1 MAKRPGGAM
10 LQSDIPTQS
19 QLFPIFT
26 KWGELGSKSQLLPML
41 VTIVAVTLMFMY
53 SDNSDPMI
61 YQKGHPQR
69 WIYTSPFILIVATY
83 LTLLSLYFIYRLV
96 GKRKS
101 WVAML
106 GCMAFTALY
115 LWLMMTQG
123 AFGFV
128 YDFFHGFLAGGEPGD
143 DQPFFTLFYRHFVGT
158 GFFEEFVKALP
169 LFAILLFGKRF
180 SHEWQAKLQ
189 IAEPLDGILFG
200 AAAGGGFA
208 LMETIGQY
216 VPRNLVQTWM
226 KLALDIKG
234 IKHGYSIPLLE
245 PNQAWALIKQG
256 FILMGTAPG
265 VQLLIPRSLDQ
276 AFGHMAYSGIFGYF
290 IGLSVMK
297 PERRWVILFIG
308 LCSASLPHALW
319 DSVGIFESE
328 VIQMGV
334 ALLSYAVL
342 AAAVLKAREI
352 SPNRPFLQPSVVFG
366 DMVPRAAKA
375 AEAATGMPVAQTQ
388 EPVVYTMQPV
398 IHAQG
403 APALPTGVIPAL
415 PAGTS
420 SLRIGSRTLV
430 IMPGLRILEH
440 QAPGVVPATP
450 GGPIAEVT
458 RNPQDPGVL
467 GLTNYSTSTWV
478 IFTPNGSQ
486 RQIAPGQTAKLSPG
500 LKINFGEIDGEVR

>member
-10 LQSDIPTQS
+10 IQSEIPTQS

-26 KWGELGSKSQLLPML
+26 KWGELGSKSQLLPMF
-41 VTIVAVTLMFMY
+41 VTIVAVSFMFMY
-53 SDNSDPMI
+53 SQSSAPMI
-61 YQKGHPQR
+61 YETGHPQR

-106 GCMAFTALY
+106 GCMAFTAGY

-128 YDFFHGFLAGGEPGD
+128 YDFFHGFLAGGEPNYEE
-143 DQPFFTLFYRHFVGT
+143 PFFTLFYRHFVGT

-169 LFAILLFGKRF
+169 LFAILLFGNRLSKEMQKKF
-180 SHEWQAKLQ
+180 KIE
-189 IAEPLDGILFG
+189 EPLDGILFG

-226 KLALDIKG
+226 KLALDIQG
-234 IKHGYSIPLLE
+234 VKHGYNIPLLE
-245 PNQAWALIKQG
+245 PNQAWSLIKQG
-256 FILMGTAPG
+256 IALMGTSPG

-297 PERRWVILFIG
+297 PERKWLILFIG
-308 LCSASLPHALW
+308 LCTASLPHALW
-319 DSVGIFESE
+319 DSVGIFDSDM
-328 VIQMGV
+328 IQMGV

-352 SPNRPFLQPSVVFG
+352 SPNRQFLQPSVVFG
-366 DMVPRAAKA
+366 DMGYAAQSAAAASGVPPS
-375 AEAATGMPVAQTQ
+375 MVPD
-388 EPVVYTMQPV
+388 PPVYTMHPQV
-398 IHAQG
+398 VQA
-403 APALPTGVIPAL
+403 AVEVPALPP
-415 PAGTS
+415 GTP
-420 SLRIGSRTLV
+420 SLRIGTRFLV

-440 QAPGVVPATP
+440 QAPGLKPTAA
-450 GGPIAEVT
+450 GGPVAEVT
-458 RNPQDPGVL
+458 RNPQDPAVL
-467 GLTNYSTSTWV
+467 GLTNLSLSTWV
-478 IFTPNGSQ
+478 IVTSSGSQ
-486 RQIAPGQTAKLSPG
+486 RQILNGQTVKLAQG
-500 LKINFGEIDGEVR
+500 TKINFGEIDGEVR